1 VRRKALARDPRR
13 VNRRRAGFSI
23 LKPRRAK
30 ELGYMTEKEQ
40 KELKEEKEPKE
51 AKKKKEPK
59 EPKEK
64 KEAKGK
70 KEPKEAKEKKEAKG
84 KKELEEPKEAE
95 ELAEPEELKA
105 LKEAEELEEPK
116 EKKEAKGK
124 KELEEPKEAEEAEE
138 LAEPEEAEE
147 LAEPEE
153 LKALKEPEELKEKK
167 EPGEKKGFE
176 EKPLDRMTAKELR
189 EVALGLEGIVGV
201 HGMNKS
207 ELLAAVKKAKGIV
220 DDKKRQTSVDVRTIK
235 GKIRELRSQK
245 EATKEAGDKKKMK
258 ILRRRIN
265 RLKKKTRRV
274 AMVG

>member
-1 VRRKALARDPRR
+1 
-13 VNRRRAGFSI
+13 
-23 LKPRRAK
+23 
-30 ELGYMTEKEQ
+30 MTEKEQ

-51 AKKKKEPK
+51 AKKKKE
-59 EPKEK
+59 
-64 KEAKGK
+64 AKGK
-70 KEPKEAKEKKEAKG
+70 KEPE
-84 KKELEEPKEAE
+84 ELEEPKEAE
-95 ELAEPEELKA
+95 E
-105 LKEAEELEEPK
+105 
-116 EKKEAKGK
+116 
-124 KELEEPKEAEEAEE
+124 
-138 LAEPEEAEE
+138 
-147 LAEPEE
+147 
-153 LKALKEPEELKEKK
+153 LKEPEELKEKK

-201 HGMNKS
+201 HAMNKS

-245 EATKEAGDKKKMK
+245 EAMKEAGDKKKMK

-274 AMVG
+274 AMAG